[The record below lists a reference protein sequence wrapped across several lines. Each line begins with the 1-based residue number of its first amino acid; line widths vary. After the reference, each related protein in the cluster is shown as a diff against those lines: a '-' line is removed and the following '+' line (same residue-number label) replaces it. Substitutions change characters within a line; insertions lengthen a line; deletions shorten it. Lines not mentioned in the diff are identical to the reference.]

1 MAQKR
6 GLIARS
12 RSFSNLNT
20 SLEATAFF
28 KPYVYKVKEKENG
41 SGQIRW
47 RSHSTGSVDFSRWSN
62 KDFSGSMTEYMD
74 EIREQSSAGIEEK
87 LKNLDIIEGD
97 SGEEIAVIH
106 ENDLETSQCL
116 NSNERDFS
124 EFNGIG
130 SQEDHG
136 PMGWGGMNAPGQPV
150 TEDGGIVDVNPG
162 RQTDHSPMGWGG
174 MNAPDQSATRRLD
187 TNERDPGKQTDH
199 SPMGWGGMI
208 APDQSATRKRESSIV
223 RGRGAN
229 QDILESPATAM
240 VITTPK
246 RKLSGDND
254 IGMPR
259 RRRVSL
265 NEYST
270 TASPSLR
277 PDSKFK
283 LLPPTGKQRTWSLG
297 ATPGRNKKTPRR
309 RMNKMMNLVDQDQ
322 PLIRQMFSPR
332 EKSVTGKVEMVDGN
346 DEK

>member
-1 MAQKR
+1 
-6 GLIARS
+6 
-12 RSFSNLNT
+12 
-20 SLEATAFF
+20 
-28 KPYVYKVKEKENG
+28 
-41 SGQIRW
+41 
-47 RSHSTGSVDFSRWSN
+47 
-62 KDFSGSMTEYMD
+62 
-74 EIREQSSAGIEEK
+74 
-87 LKNLDIIEGD
+87 
-97 SGEEIAVIH
+97 
-106 ENDLETSQCL
+106 
-116 NSNERDFS
+116 
-124 EFNGIG
+124 
-130 SQEDHG
+130 
-136 PMGWGGMNAPGQPV
+136 MNAPGQPV
-150 TEDGGIVDVNPG
+150 TEDGGIVDVNPGRQTDHSPMGWGGMNAPDQSATRRLDTNERDPKDGGIIDVDPG

-208 APDQSATRKRESSIV
+208 APDQSATKKRESSIV
-223 RGRGAN
+223 LGRGAN

-309 RMNKMMNLVDQDQ
+309 RINKMMNLVDQDQ

-332 EKSVTGKVEMVDGN
+332 EKSVTGKGEMA
-346 DEK
+346 